1 MTHKYYEIHAIN
13 SVKAIGLVILS
24 GYNHRVQRQSLCGS
38 EVTRKIKTVGNRW
51 GHVPQC
57 P

>member
-24 GYNHRVQRQSLCGS
+24 GYNHRVQCQSCAAL
-38 EVTRKIKTVGNRW
+38 K
-51 GHVPQC
+51 
-57 P
+57 